1 MLWLV
6 KVGGEHCAFIEVTE
20 RTEGLE
26 VRGLYEA
33 EIMNLASVM
42 VVHKHPFL
50 LADALP
56 YGRSFACRR
65 LRIAP
70 IGQVLPAAV
79 DAFRSGLLDAGR
91 AVVRHI
97 EEMILAL
104 SIADVAVNGC
114 NLRIRIFKKKF
125 RSGLYAIEVV
135 VGIDVIELVGAVLV
149 AHREV
154 NHQSSCLLIVDGFGS
169 PGATDVCQFGRHLV
183 DVDNGVGPMNEVT
196 RLHQHQTTVVSPTV
210 CRAVTLPLR
219 RTLAL
224 SLGVDVKVCGY
235 KIECA
240 VGSAIDMGVA
250 DATLLGNG
258 VAANDGTGIVER
270 REMIAVATQCHIQTM
285 RVVAMEHHKVS
296 RHVLLAYL
304 LIARC
309 RGKSQGQHEQK
320 QKKFRY
326 FLHCFEIGL
335 ISRFTA

>member
-1 MLWLV
+1 
-6 KVGGEHCAFIEVTE
+6 
-20 RTEGLE
+20 
-26 VRGLYEA
+26 
-33 EIMNLASVM
+33 M
-42 VVHKHPFL
+42 VVHEHPLL

-65 LRIAP
+65 LRTAP
-70 IGQVLPAAV
+70 CGQVLPAAV
-79 DAFRSGLLDAGR
+79 DAFRCGLLDAGR

-97 EEMILAL
+97 EEMKLAL
-104 SIADVAVNGC
+104 CVADVAVNGS
-114 NLRIRIFKKKF
+114 NIRVRIFKKEF

-154 NHQSSCLLIVDGFGS
+154 DHQSSGLLVVDGFGS

-183 DVDNGVGPMNEVT
+183 DIDNGVGPMNEVT
-196 RLHQHQTTVVSPTV
+196 RLHQHQSTIVSPTV
-210 CRAVTLPLR
+210 CLTVALPFSL
-219 RTLAL
+219 TLAL
-224 SLGVDVKVCGY
+224 SLSINVKIGGY

-270 REMIAVATQCHIQTM
+270 REMIAVTTQCHIKAV
-285 RVVAMEHHKVS
+285 RVVTMEHHKVS
-296 RHVLLAYL
+296 RHALLAYL
-304 LIARC
+304 FIACC
-309 RGKSQGQHEQK
+309 RGESQGQHEQD